1 MVRTVSIIL
10 ISAILFQTVECATNR
25 PLSRANEY
33 SQDNDQPSIGDQALG
48 KLKEGMH
55 VRIRIRQGTTAPI
68 KGQVFEGIVEEIGQT
83 SLTVTPVAF
92 YVRNAEK
99 KPFTLPYADIVG
111 IEYRDANDLAAFV
124 GGVGFGVGLAFFLVW
139 LAFSQW

>member
-1 MVRTVSIIL
+1 MMRAVSVVL
-10 ISAILFQTVECATNR
+10 IAAILFQTVGCATKR
-25 PLSRANEY
+25 ALARANKV
-33 SQDNDQPSIGDQALG
+33 SQDYDQPSIREQALG
-48 KLKEGMH
+48 NLKEGMH
-55 VRIRIRQGTTAPI
+55 VRIRIREGTPAPI

-83 SLTVTPVAF
+83 SLTVTPVTF
-92 YVRNAEK
+92 YVRNADR